1 MTKTKKIQV
10 IAALTLLISFLMPF
24 STNAA
29 SIHSGKIYLQVEQ
42 NGEAWYVNPVDGNRY
57 YLGRPADAFN
67 LMKTLGLGI
76 SEKNISEIPIG
87 LLTTSDSDADQD
99 GLSNDLETAI
109 GTSIWSGDSDNDEF
123 ADKTEIEKWFNPL
136 GKGILKKNTALA
148 NKLSGRIILQSEK
161 HGEAWYVN
169 PKDKK
174 RYFLGRPQNAFEI
187 MYNLG
192 IGITNTALAKIPTKY
207 VSVGLKV
214 NDLYE
219 IKYPEGW
226 EKTFPEISGDYNKI
240 PITNILK
247 IKPTV
252 DAGYLEILTLE
263 GPKDYTL
270 GAFQIKDTTKTVI
283 LANDNLMMGV
293 KPAVRQ
299 IIKYNSK
306 VKFGQQE
313 INKGAEFFLD
323 IMLSTTEFIHLNMVI
338 YEEKDV
344 ELYQKYFNQIV
355 KDFKLL

>member
-1 MTKTKKIQV
+1 MPKTKKIQL
-10 IAALTLLISFLMPF
+10 IAIVLFSLSLLPPISA
-24 STNAA
+24 NAV
-29 SIHSGKIYLQVEQ
+29 SVHSGKIYLQVEQ

-57 YLGRPADAFN
+57 YLGRPLDAFK

-76 SEKNISEIPIG
+76 SEKNINEIPIG
-87 LLTTSDSDADQD
+87 LLTTSDIDTDQD

-109 GTSIWSGDSDNDEF
+109 GTSVWSGDSDNDEF

-136 GKGILKKNTALA
+136 GKGALKKNTALA

-192 IGITNTALAKIPTKY
+192 IGISNAQLANIPTKY

-214 NDLYE
+214 NELYE

-226 EKTFPEISGDYNKI
+226 EKSSPTVSGDYNKI
-240 PITNILK
+240 SITNILK

-252 DAGYLEILTLE
+252 DAGYLEVLTLE
-263 GPKDYTL
+263 GSVDRTL
-270 GAFQIKDTTKTVI
+270 GYFQIGDTAKTEI
-283 LANDNLMMGV
+283 LANDNLMIGV
-293 KPAVRQ
+293 KPATKQ
-299 IIKYNSK
+299 IIKYNTK
-306 VKFGQQE
+306 VKLASQE
-313 INKGAEFFLD
+313 MNKGAEFFLD
-323 IMLSTTEFIHLNMVI
+323 IMLSTKEFIHLYFVI

-344 ELYQKYFNQIV
+344 ELYKKYFDQIV

>member
-1 MTKTKKIQV
+1 MPKTKKLQP
-10 IAALTLLISFLMPF
+10 LLVLSLFISLLSPIP
-24 STNAA
+24 TNAA
-29 SIHSGKIYLQVEQ
+29 SSHAGKIYLQVEQ

-67 LMKTLGLGI
+67 LMRTLGLGI
-76 SEKNISEIPIG
+76 SEKNINEIPIG
-87 LLTTSDSDADQD
+87 LLTTSDIDTDQD
-99 GLSNDLETAI
+99 GLSNDLESAI

-136 GKGILKKNTALA
+136 GKGILKKNNALA

-192 IGITNTALAKIPTKY
+192 IGITNSGLAKIPTKY

-219 IKYPEGW
+219 LKYPDGW
-226 EKTFPEISGDYNKI
+226 EKSWPTIDGYYNKI

-252 DAGYLEILTLE
+252 DAGYLEVLALE
-263 GPKDYTL
+263 SSKDYTL
-270 GAFQIKDTTKTVI
+270 GAFQVADTPKTEI
-283 LANDNLMMGV
+283 LLSDNLMIGV
-293 KPAVRQ
+293 KPALKQ
-299 IIKYNSK
+299 IVKYNSK
-306 VKFGQQE
+306 TKLDSQE

-323 IMLSTTEFIHLNMVI
+323 IMLSTTEFIHLHMII